1 MTRFTLGNFL
11 LLSSLAVS
19 SLSCGGLLPTPHD
32 PPASPSAPTAQS
44 EAAPLTNADVSPS
57 VTEPA
62 DNKVDAQEV
71 LNNALARAANED
83 KAVLVHLGAPW

>member
-1 MTRFTLGNFL
+1 MTRSTLCQFL

-32 PPASPSAPTAQS
+32 PPASPPAPTAQS
-44 EAAPLTNADVSPS
+44 DAAPPTQADTSAS
-57 VTEPA
+57 VAES
-62 DNKVDAQEV
+62 DDKKVDAEV
-71 LNNALARAANED
+71 VLKNALARATAED